1 MKKAREEDRKS
12 RGSKTQKGKKEADEG
27 CAAKIN
33 RGILNEARE
42 RQRKRKMKVRQTER
56 KRESDGGKRKWRKIM
71 RKKRSNTKGSDQRK
85 KKEERRGERGNSVFQ
100 RRQPKYFT
108 S

>member
-1 MKKAREEDRKS
+1 MKKAREEDGKS

-56 KRESDGGKRKWRKIM
+56 KRE
-71 RKKRSNTKGSDQRK
+71 
-85 KKEERRGERGNSVFQ
+85 KERERWGEEEVEKNYEE
-100 RRQPKYFT
+100 KAK
-108 S
+108 